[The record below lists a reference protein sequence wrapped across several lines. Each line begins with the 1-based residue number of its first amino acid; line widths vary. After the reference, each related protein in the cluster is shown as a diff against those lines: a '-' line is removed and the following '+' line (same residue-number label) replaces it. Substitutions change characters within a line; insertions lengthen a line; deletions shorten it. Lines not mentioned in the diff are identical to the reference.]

1 MIERITRNEKRL
13 DNALISIKKM
23 QEALD
28 SFKKIRVV
36 LNWLVSIMEVII
48 GIKIKIPMKK
58 EVFLK
63 LKLEY

>member
-1 MIERITRNEKRL
+1 MIERITRNETRL